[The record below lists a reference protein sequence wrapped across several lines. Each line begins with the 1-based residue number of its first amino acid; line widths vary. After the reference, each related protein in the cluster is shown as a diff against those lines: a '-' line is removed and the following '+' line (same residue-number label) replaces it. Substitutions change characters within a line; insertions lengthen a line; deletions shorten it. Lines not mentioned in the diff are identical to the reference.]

1 MQFIRV
7 TIIGGVIFLVPV
19 TVLIVILGKTVDI
32 MGRLA
37 RPLTAWV
44 PMDRIGGVAVANLI
58 AIAGIIVLCFIAGL
72 VARSGVVTRYINS
85 LESRFL
91 YSIPGYSF
99 VKSLTSSMARVD
111 DDKSLTPVLAKFDD
125 ASQIAFKVES
135 LPDGRAIVYV
145 PGAPDPWSGSV
156 FVMSADRIELLDLSL
171 MDAVKTIRALGSGSS
186 DFLPPRTPG

>member
-7 TIIGGVIFLVPV
+7 TVIGGVIFLVPV

-44 PMDRIGGVAVANLI
+44 PLDRIGGVAVANLI

-99 VKSLTSSMARVD
+99 VKSLTSSMAGVD
-111 DDKSLTPVLAKFDD
+111 DDKSFTPVLAKFDD

-135 LPDGRAIVYV
+135 LPDGRAIVYI

-171 MDAVKTIRALGSGSS
+171 MDAVKNIRALGSGSS
-186 DFLPPRTPG
+186 DFLPPRTPD

>member
-7 TIIGGVIFLVPV
+7 TVIGGVIFLVPV
-19 TVLIVILGKTVDI
+19 TVLIMILGKTVDI

-44 PMDRIGGVAVANLI
+44 PLDRIGGVAVANLI

-99 VKSLTSSMARVD
+99 VKSLTSSMAGVD

-135 LPDGRAIVYV
+135 LPDGRAIVYI

-156 FVMSADRIELLDLSL
+156 FVMSADRIELLDLPL

-186 DFLPPRTPG
+186 DFLPPRIPD

>member
-7 TIIGGVIFLVPV
+7 TVIGGVIFLVPV
-19 TVLIVILGKTVDI
+19 TVLIMILGKTVDI

-37 RPLTAWV
+37 KPLTAWV
-44 PMDRIGGVAVANLI
+44 PLDRIGGVAVANLI
-58 AIAGIIVLCFIAGL
+58 AIVGIIVLCFIAGL
-72 VARSGVVTRYINS
+72 IARSGVVTRYINS

-99 VKSLTSSMARVD
+99 VKSLTSSMAGVD

-135 LPDGRAIVYV
+135 LPDGRVIVYI

-171 MDAVKTIRALGSGSS
+171 MDAVKNIRTLGSGSS
-186 DFLPPRTPG
+186 DFLPPPTPD